1 MPTPVRWSP
10 PATRVLVIAASW
22 TLALVLGY
30 VDQYL
35 HLDDLIRLGKVSSN
49 YAFLPDLVGTAIMG
63 LVGGLVGGYLLVYK
77 VNSRHRHKSFH
88 ADMVR
93 SLVLFLVFFLGLA
106 VVLFFG
112 MAFVYNATRMDLV
125 SAARAGWTNVLVNLN
140 GPSFFSGM
148 VTWGLLVL
156 VTQFML
162 QVNEKFGPGVL
173 WKLITGRYY
182 QPREEKR
189 IFMFLDLKAS
199 TAMAEKLGHR
209 GFFELLREVYQ
220 DITWPV
226 TACGGEIYQYVGDE
240 VVISWPPH
248 RGIRDGDCIR
258 CFFEV
263 EEALESRRPDYIARF
278 GVAPTFKAGA
288 HVGTATVGEIGVVKK
303 DIVFSGDVL
312 NTTARIQG
320 ECNRHRVNLIV
331 SSDLLQRMDTVDEW
345 HAVPIGEI
353 PLRGK
358 TAPLALSVVL
368 PA

>member
-1 MPTPVRWSP
+1 
-10 PATRVLVIAASW
+10 
-22 TLALVLGY
+22 
-30 VDQYL
+30 
-35 HLDDLIRLGKVSSN
+35 
-49 YAFLPDLVGTAIMG
+49 
-63 LVGGLVGGYLLVYK
+63 
-77 VNSRHRHKSFH
+77 
-88 ADMVR
+88 
-93 SLVLFLVFFLGLA
+93 
-106 VVLFFG
+106 
-112 MAFVYNATRMDLV
+112 
-125 SAARAGWTNVLVNLN
+125 
-140 GPSFFSGM
+140 
-148 VTWGLLVL
+148 
-156 VTQFML
+156 
-162 QVNEKFGPGVL
+162 
-173 WKLITGRYY
+173 
-182 QPREEKR
+182 
-189 IFMFLDLKAS
+189 MFLDLKAS

-226 TACGGEIYQYVGDE
+226 TACGGEIYEYVGDE

-263 EEALESRRPDYIARF
+263 EEALESRRPDYMARF
-278 GVAPTFKAGA
+278 GFAPTFKAGA
-288 HVGTATVGEIGVVKK
+288 HVGIATVGEIGVVKK

-331 SSDLLQRMDTVDEW
+331 SSDLLHRMDAGDEW

-358 TAPLALSVVL
+358 AAPLALSLVL